1 MALYKQDQA
10 EGMRRM
16 AQLKPVRAIAVTS
29 GKGGVGKS
37 NISINMGIGLATM
50 GRQVLLLDADMS
62 LANVDILLGLQPRY
76 NLSHV
81 ISGERTLEE
90 ILVDGPCGL
99 KVIPAASGI
108 QRMSELSSAE
118 QAGIIRAFSEFNQD
132 FDFLIVDTAAGI
144 SSSVVNFARAC
155 QDIIVVLCDEP
166 TSLTDAYAFVK
177 LLNRDYG
184 IYRFHVVANMVQNAA
199 QAQALFV
206 KLCKVTDRYL
216 DVTLTLLGAIPHDNF
231 LRRAVQ
237 KQSAVVQAFPQ
248 CAAAQAFHQLAKRVD
263 NLPLGSE
270 GSGQLAFFVE
280 RMIQAG
286 IGHAQPML

>member
-1 MALYKQDQA
+1 
-10 EGMRRM
+10 M